1 MIFNNFLRVFALESL
16 ILLIFTSYF
25 FLWSQSFIIFDERL
39 LIISLLPLYFFLNK
53 RPINKSLIF
62 LFSGIFFFILVHK
75 LITNFYFKFPLFY
88 NFQSLIGFLL
98 ITVVAIFYRSYLIN
112 NLNKIIY
119 FFFSILILCFILE
132 NIIYDNQYSLNNF
145 DCLNGWFSTNSKLFS
160 ENSHFGM
167 IAPAIISYL
176 IFMKN
181 NKTKYKY
188 LNIIFII
195 FLFLFI
201 STTMLVGISISLGAF
216 LLFKY
221 KLLNS
226 FQKILSILV
235 LIISIVLLLLKPQ
248 CNMRLTE
255 TIEGLYVDLK
265 SKYYND
271 PSIKMAQTLNKFGNG
286 SLNQSTEVFLG
297 SYDISYKSLKSHPLG
312 VGLNNYKIS
321 FEKFRSEEFYTIW
334 NVNKEDGSNNF
345 SKIIAEFGIFGLLF
359 FSILLYIFFKDNKN
373 LNTNVFFYSII
384 ITQLL
389 RGAGYFNG
397 SFLLCVFIVLSFI
410 LLKEDDVKY
419 S

>member
-1 MIFNNFLRVFALESL
+1 
-16 ILLIFTSYF
+16 
-25 FLWSQSFIIFDERL
+25 
-39 LIISLLPLYFFLNK
+39 
-53 RPINKSLIF
+53 
-62 LFSGIFFFILVHK
+62 
-75 LITNFYFKFPLFY
+75 
-88 NFQSLIGFLL
+88 
-98 ITVVAIFYRSYLIN
+98 
-112 NLNKIIY
+112 
-119 FFFSILILCFILE
+119 
-132 NIIYDNQYSLNNF
+132 
-145 DCLNGWFSTNSKLFS
+145 
-160 ENSHFGM
+160 
-167 IAPAIISYL
+167 
-176 IFMKN
+176 
-181 NKTKYKY
+181 
-188 LNIIFII
+188 
-195 FLFLFI
+195 
-201 STTMLVGISISLGAF
+201 
-216 LLFKY
+216 
-221 KLLNS
+221 
-226 FQKILSILV
+226 
-235 LIISIVLLLLKPQ
+235 
-248 CNMRLTE
+248 
-255 TIEGLYVDLK
+255 
-265 SKYYND
+265 
-271 PSIKMAQTLNKFGNG
+271 MAQTLNKFGNG